1 VEIFAFASFALL
13 VVGWVIAPSRTV
25 VASTEEAEERVAA

>member
-1 VEIFAFASFALL
+1 MELLAFASFALL

-25 VASTEEAEERVAA
+25 APVGKAEERKAA